1 MSVDSLAGLNTWIV
15 LFVDSD
21 QAGVAPAPPRTR
33 GAPVAFKSLPHP
45 LERQRSLLKIAVPS
59 LRLPNSGAIAR
70 FPKRSR
76 FKFGAIRVAGG
87 PSKNKQKSVRRSQ
100 RLAQQSGDSRARGGV
115 AGDWGRNRAAG
126 GVGRTGLQASARR
139 GLHLRGSI

>member
-1 MSVDSLAGLNTWIV
+1 MSVDSLAGLSTWIV
-15 LFVDSD
+15 LVVDFD
-21 QAGVAPAPPRTR
+21 QVGVTPAPPRTR

-76 FKFGAIRVAGG
+76 FKLGAIRVAGG
-87 PSKNKQKSVRRSQ
+87 PSKQNVRRSQ

-115 AGDWGRNRAAG
+115 VGDWGRSRAAG

>member
-1 MSVDSLAGLNTWIV
+1 MSVDSLAGLSTWIV
-15 LFVDSD
+15 LVVDFD
-21 QAGVAPAPPRTR
+21 QVGVTPAPPRTR

-76 FKFGAIRVAGG
+76 FKLGAIRVAGG
-87 PSKNKQKSVRRSQ
+87 PSNKNKSAGRSAL
-100 RLAQQSGDSRARGGV
+100 RSSPEIAALVAAWLETGRA
-115 AGDWGRNRAAG
+115 RAAG
-126 GVGRTGLQASARR
+126 GVGRAGLQASARR